1 MGIGHSAGAAAR
13 QLRRCHSPSSGWH
26 GRRPACHG
34 PAYQEPAYQAAAA
47 RPVVPEHGVAF
58 LPMMPVGAALTPVSA
73 HLAERVG
80 ARLLVTG
87 GLVLMAAGLVLKP
100 RGTLRDPW
108 HPHRSES

>member
-1 MGIGHSAGAAAR
+1 M
-13 QLRRCHSPSSGWH
+13 
-26 GRRPACHG
+26 
-34 PAYQEPAYQAAAA
+34 
-47 RPVVPEHGVAF
+47 
-58 LPMMPVGAALTPVSA
+58 TPVSA
-73 HLAERVG
+73 HLAERAG